1 MMCTTCENSGNG
13 LIGTHL
19 YTLEGVQEVQGVR
32 LVKLHNPHGDGGKEW
47 NGKWSDNDSSWTPSM
62 KAAVGMTDVDDGI
75 FYMQLEEY
83 LQYFPRVY
91 AASPA
96 TNFKEQAVVSG
107 RWSNRDVTKRKAT

>member
-1 MMCTTCENSGNG
+1 MDTTIPDLFGGSIPVTLAYASTTVQGAWKFLTKKAKAGWMMCTTCENSGNG

-62 KAAVGMTDVDDGI
+62 KAAVG
-75 FYMQLEEY
+75 
-83 LQYFPRVY
+83 
-91 AASPA
+91 
-96 TNFKEQAVVSG
+96 
-107 RWSNRDVTKRKAT
+107 